1 VEAAQCTV
9 VMLPLM
15 TVPKKEVTIYTDGA
29 CRGNPGPGGWGA
41 VLMYGGTH
49 REISGGESHT
59 TNNRMELMA
68 AIQALEA
75 MKEAVRVRLHTD
87 SAYIVNCFRERWHE
101 RWARNGWQSSKK
113 QPVENRDLWERL
125 LALTRRHDV
134 EFIKVKGHSNDKWN
148 NRCDELAV
156 AAAATFR

>member
-1 VEAAQCTV
+1 
-9 VMLPLM
+9 M
-15 TVPKKEVTIYTDGA
+15 G
-29 CRGNPGPGGWGA
+29 
-41 VLMYGGTH
+41 
-49 REISGGESHT
+49 
-59 TNNRMELMA
+59 

-75 MKEAVRVRLHTD
+75 IKEPVRVRLHTD

-125 LALTRRHDV
+125 LALTRRHHV

-148 NRCDELAV
+148 NRCDALAV
-156 AAAATFR
+156 AAAAKYR